1 MYMTTSKQNS
11 RPANKSKRA
20 SASNSMT
27 PRSAPTAATPPVAE
41 TRGMVAVQIA
51 TAEIVG
57 RVLGGKNLDRELS
70 EALSKKSELSSNE
83 RQAVHSI
90 SFDVLRHYGLLNAQ
104 LDVLLTQPL
113 TDAPVRFLLL
123 VALAQ
128 LQFSKVAA
136 HMVVDNAV
144 NACVTMGFAR
154 AKGLANAILRNY
166 LRAPEKFDRSRFK
179 DAVATFDHPRWWISR
194 LQEEYPSF
202 YQDIMN
208 NARARPPMH
217 LRVNVRHTNVPA
229 YIALLADLG
238 VSAHPLGAEAIA
250 LESPV
255 PVSQLPQF
263 SEGWVSVQDL
273 GAQQAAHLLAAK
285 GGMRV
290 LDACAA
296 PGGKSA
302 HILELSNVQL
312 TALDSD
318 KVRLKRVTD
327 NLGRLKLSATV
338 KHADAAVLDAWWDK
352 QPYDR
357 ILLDVPCSGSG
368 VTRRHPDIKWIR
380 RETDIKR
387 FAVAQHRLLVAM
399 WNCLR
404 VGGRLLYVTCSVF
417 REENQGVIEQFLV
430 EQPSARQLSI
440 SAALATGIGH
450 RLVGQSDP
458 NESITDAVLL
468 PDDQHDGFYFALLE
482 KVAANTDSVQTA
494 S

>member
-1 MYMTTSKQNS
+1 
-11 RPANKSKRA
+11 
-20 SASNSMT
+20 
-27 PRSAPTAATPPVAE
+27 VE

-51 TAEIVG
+51 AAEIVS

-70 EALSKKSELSSNE
+70 EAMSKKTELSSNE

-113 TDAPVRFLLL
+113 TDTPVRFLLL

-166 LRAPEKFDRSRFK
+166 LRAPEKFERSRFK
-179 DAVATFDHPRWWISR
+179 DAVATFDHPRWWIGR
-194 LQEEYPSF
+194 LQTEYPSF
-202 YQDIMN
+202 YQGIMN
-208 NARARPPMH
+208 TARARPPMH
-217 LRVNVRHTNVPA
+217 LRVNLRHSNATA
-229 YIALLADLG
+229 YIALLADHG
-238 VSAHPLGAEAIA
+238 ISAHSLGAEAIA

-255 PVSQLPQF
+255 PVSQLPKF

-285 GGMRV
+285 DGMRV

-302 HILELSNVQL
+302 HILELNNVHL

-318 KVRLKRVTD
+318 QVRLKRVTD

-387 FAVAQHRLLVAM
+387 FAIAQHRLLTSM

-430 EQPSARQLSI
+430 EQPMARQLST
-440 SAALATGIGH
+440 SATLATGVGH
-450 RLVGQSDP
+450 RLFGQSEP
-458 NESITDAVLL
+458 TESIADAVLL

-482 KVAANTDSVQTA
+482 KVAANADGIATA

>member
-1 MYMTTSKQNS
+1 MTTPKQNS
-11 RPANKSKRA
+11 RPFSKPKRQGASSA
-20 SASNSMT
+20 SAA
-27 PRSAPTAATPPVAE
+27 RPPVPAAPSLVVE
-41 TRGMVAVQIA
+41 TRGMVAVQMA

-57 RVLGGKNLDRELS
+57 RVLGGKNLDRELAES
-70 EALSKKSELSSNE
+70 LAKKTDLSSNE

-144 NACVTMGFAR
+144 NACVSMGFAR

-166 LRAPEKFDRSRFK
+166 LRAPEKFERTRFK
-179 DAVATFDHPRWWISR
+179 DAVATFDHPRWWINR
-194 LQEEYPSF
+194 LEAEYPTF
-202 YQDIMN
+202 FQDIMN
-208 NARARPPMH
+208 TARARPPMH
-217 LRVNVRHTNVPA
+217 LRVNVRQTTSAA
-229 YIALLADLG
+229 YIALLADQG
-238 VSAHPLGAEAIA
+238 ISAHSLGAEAIA

-255 PVSQLPQF
+255 PVSLLPKF

-273 GAQQAAHLLAAK
+273 GAQQAARLLAAK
-285 GGMRV
+285 DGMRV

-302 HILELSNVQL
+302 HILERNEVQL
-312 TALDSD
+312 MALDSD
-318 KVRLKRVTD
+318 KIRLRRVTD
-327 NLGRLKLSATV
+327 NLGRLKLSANV
-338 KHADAAVLDAWWDK
+338 KHADAAVLDAWWDR
-352 QPYDR
+352 QAYDR

-387 FAVAQHRLLVAM
+387 FAIAQARLLTSM
-399 WNCLR
+399 WSCLR
-404 VGGRLLYVTCSVF
+404 IGGRLLYVTCSVF
-417 REENQGVIEQFLV
+417 YEENQGVIEQFLLD
-430 EQPSARQLSI
+430 QPTARQLSV
-440 SAALATGIGH
+440 SAELADGIGH
-450 RLVGQSDP
+450 RLAGQTEAT
-458 NESITDAVLL
+458 ESIAHAVLL
-468 PDDQHDGFYFALLE
+468 PDEQHDGFYFALLE
-482 KVAANTDSVQTA
+482 KVAATA
-494 S
+494 DGTATAA

>member
-1 MYMTTSKQNS
+1 
-11 RPANKSKRA
+11 
-20 SASNSMT
+20 
-27 PRSAPTAATPPVAE
+27 
-41 TRGMVAVQIA
+41 MVAVQIA
-51 TAEIVG
+51 TAEVVG

-70 EALSKKSELSSNE
+70 EALSKKTELSSNE

-113 TDAPVRFLLL
+113 TDKPVRFLLL

-144 NACVTMGFAR
+144 TACVEMGFAR
-154 AKGLANAILRNY
+154 AKGLANAILRNL
-166 LRAPEKFDRSRFK
+166 LRAPEKFERSRFK
-179 DAVATFDHPRWWISR
+179 DAVATFDHPRWWINR
-194 LQEEYPSF
+194 LQVEYPSLH
-202 YQDIMN
+202 QEIMN
-208 NARARPPMH
+208 TARARPPMH
-217 LRVNVRHTNVPA
+217 LRVNVRHTDATA

-238 VSAHPLGAEAIA
+238 ISAHSLGAEAIA
-250 LESPV
+250 IESPV
-255 PVSQLPQF
+255 PVSQLPKF
-263 SEGWVSVQDL
+263 SEGWVSVQDF
-273 GAQQAAHLLAAK
+273 GAQQAAHLLGAED
-285 GGMRV
+285 GMRV

-302 HILELSNVQL
+302 HILELKNVHL
-312 TALDSD
+312 TALD
-318 KVRLKRVTD
+318 
-327 NLGRLKLSATV
+327 
-338 KHADAAVLDAWWDK
+338 WWDK

-387 FAVAQHRLLVAM
+387 FAIAQHRLLASI

-430 EQPSARQLSI
+430 EQPTARRLSI
-440 SAALATGIGH
+440 SVALASGVGH
-450 RLVGQSDP
+450 RLVGQSAPID
-458 NESITDAVLL
+458 SIADGVLL
-468 PDDQHDGFYFALLE
+468 PADQHDGFYFALLE
-482 KVAANTDSVQTA
+482 KVAANADAIRTA
-494 S
+494 V

>member
-1 MYMTTSKQNS
+1 MTTSKQY
-11 RPANKSKRA
+11 RPPDSKSKH
-20 SASNSMT
+20 SNAPGAAA
-27 PRSAPTAATPPVAE
+27 PRPSAPTAAPTIAQ

-51 TAEIVG
+51 TAEVVG

-70 EALSKKSELSSNE
+70 EALSKKTELSSNE

-113 TDAPVRFLLL
+113 TDKPVRFLLL

-144 NACVTMGFAR
+144 TACVEMGFAR
-154 AKGLANAILRNY
+154 AKGLANAILRNL
-166 LRAPEKFDRSRFK
+166 LRAPEKFERSRFK
-179 DAVATFDHPRWWISR
+179 DAVATFDHPRWWINR
-194 LQEEYPSF
+194 LQVEYPSL
-202 YQDIMN
+202 YQEIMN
-208 NARARPPMH
+208 TARARPPMH
-217 LRVNVRHTNVPA
+217 LRVNVRHTDATA

-238 VSAHPLGAEAIA
+238 ISAHSLGAEAIA
-250 LESPV
+250 IESPV
-255 PVSQLPQF
+255 PVSQLPKF
-263 SEGWVSVQDL
+263 SEGWVSVQDF
-273 GAQQAAHLLAAK
+273 GAQQAAHLLGAED
-285 GGMRV
+285 GMRV

-302 HILELSNVQL
+302 HILELKNVHL

-318 KVRLKRVTD
+318 KLRLKRVTD

-338 KHADAAVLDAWWDK
+338 KYADAAVVDTWWDK

-387 FAVAQHRLLVAM
+387 FAIAQHRLLASI

-430 EQPSARQLSI
+430 EQPTARRLSI
-440 SAALATGIGH
+440 SVALASGVGH
-450 RLVGQSDP
+450 RLVGQSAPID
-458 NESITDAVLL
+458 SIADGVLL
-468 PDDQHDGFYFALLE
+468 PADQHDGFYFALLE
-482 KVAANTDSVQTA
+482 KVAANADAIRTA
-494 S
+494 V

>member
-1 MYMTTSKQNS
+1 
-11 RPANKSKRA
+11 
-20 SASNSMT
+20 
-27 PRSAPTAATPPVAE
+27 
-41 TRGMVAVQIA
+41 
-51 TAEIVG
+51 
-57 RVLGGKNLDRELS
+57 
-70 EALSKKSELSSNE
+70 
-83 RQAVHSI
+83 
-90 SFDVLRHYGLLNAQ
+90 
-104 LDVLLTQPL
+104 
-113 TDAPVRFLLL
+113 
-123 VALAQ
+123 
-128 LQFSKVAA
+128 
-136 HMVVDNAV
+136 
-144 NACVTMGFAR
+144 
-154 AKGLANAILRNY
+154 
-166 LRAPEKFDRSRFK
+166 
-179 DAVATFDHPRWWISR
+179 
-194 LQEEYPSF
+194 
-202 YQDIMN
+202 
-208 NARARPPMH
+208 
-217 LRVNVRHTNVPA
+217 
-229 YIALLADLG
+229 
-238 VSAHPLGAEAIA
+238 
-250 LESPV
+250 
-255 PVSQLPQF
+255 
-263 SEGWVSVQDL
+263 
-273 GAQQAAHLLAAK
+273 
-285 GGMRV
+285 MRV

>member
-1 MYMTTSKQNS
+1 MTTSKQISRPGTKSKRPSASNATTS
-11 RPANKSKRA
+11 RPAE
-20 SASNSMT
+20 T
-27 PRSAPTAATPPVAE
+27 TAPPPIAE
-41 TRGMVAVQIA
+41 TRGMVAVQMA

-57 RVLGGKNLDRELS
+57 RVLSGKNLDRELT
-70 EALSKKSELSSNE
+70 EALSKKTELSSNE

-90 SFDVLRHYGLLNAQ
+90 SFDALRHYGLLNAQ

-113 TDAPVRFLLL
+113 TDTPVRFLLL

-144 NACVTMGFAR
+144 NACVAMGFAR

-166 LRAPEKFDRSRFK
+166 LRAPEKFERSRFK

-194 LQEEYPSF
+194 LEAEYPSF

-208 NARARPPMH
+208 TARSRPPMH
-217 LRVNVRHTNVPA
+217 LRVNMRHTSAAA
-229 YIALLADLG
+229 YIALLADQG
-238 VSAHPLGAEAIA
+238 ISAHSLGAEAIA

-255 PVSQLPQF
+255 PVSLLPKF

-273 GAQQAAHLLAAK
+273 GAQQAANLLAAK
-285 GGMRV
+285 DGMRV

-302 HILELSNVQL
+302 HILERNNVHL

-338 KHADAAVLDAWWDK
+338 KHVDAAVLDAWWDK
-352 QPYDR
+352 QSFDR

-387 FAVAQHRLLVAM
+387 FAIAQHRLLASM

-417 REENQGVIEQFLV
+417 REENQGVIERFLV
-430 EQPSARQLSI
+430 EQPTARQVSI
-440 SAALATGIGH
+440 SAALANGVGH
-450 RLVGQSDP
+450 RLIGQSEPTDA
-458 NESITDAVLL
+458 IADAVLL

-482 KVAANTDSVQTA
+482 KVAANTDGISTA